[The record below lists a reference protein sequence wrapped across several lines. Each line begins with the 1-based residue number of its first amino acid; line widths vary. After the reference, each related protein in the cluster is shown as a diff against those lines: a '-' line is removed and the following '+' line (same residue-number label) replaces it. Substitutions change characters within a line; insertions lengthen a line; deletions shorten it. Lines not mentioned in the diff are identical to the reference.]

1 MEGDTAANA
10 NASPLGAGARLRA
23 AREAQGLDLAEIAV
37 RTRIPQ
43 RHLEA
48 IESGDYSGLP
58 SSTYALGFAKAY
70 ARAVGEDEVAVAR
83 DVRGAMGTLPER
95 SAPPQYYP
103 LEDPGRVP
111 SRGFAWTA
119 LVVAVLVLIGVGV
132 WYGTDLFRSST
143 PPEDVLAPLD
153 APAAGGPSN
162 ASVAA
167 APAPAPVASGRV
179 TLVATEAVWLRVRDG
194 AGKRLFEKEM
204 AAGERF
210 DVPQDAQNPVAR
222 TGRPDHIQVLINGS
236 QVPPLG
242 TDVETV
248 NVPVSA
254 AALQARGSAA
264 ADAAVGNA
272 SAPAAE

>member
-10 NASPLGAGARLRA
+10 NTTPLGAGARLRA

-70 ARAVGEDEVAVAR
+70 ARAVGEDEVAIAH
-83 DVRGAMGTLPER
+83 DVRGALGTLPER

-103 LEDPGRVP
+103 LDDPGRVP
-111 SRGFAWTA
+111 SRGFAWSA
-119 LVVAVLVLIGVGV
+119 LVVAVLVLLGVGL
-132 WYGTDLFRSST
+132 WYGTGLFRSST

-153 APAAGGPSN
+153 TPAAGSPS
-162 ASVAA
+162 APSIAVAPSPTPMA
-167 APAPAPVASGRV
+167 GGQV
-179 TLVATEAVWLRVRDG
+179 TLVATETVWLRVRDG
-194 AGKRLFEKEM
+194 AGNRLFEKEM
-204 AAGERF
+204 AKGERF
-210 DVPQDAQNPVAR
+210 DVPQNAQDPVAR
-222 TGRPDHIQVLINGS
+222 TGRPDRVQVLINGS
-236 QVPPLG
+236 QVAPLG
-242 TDVETV
+242 TGVETV

-254 AALQARGSAA
+254 TALQARGSAGADTA
-264 ADAAVGNA
+264 AGNA
-272 SAPAAE
+272 SAPAGQ

>member
-10 NASPLGAGARLRA
+10 NASPVGAGARLRA

-70 ARAVGEDEVAVAR
+70 ARAVGEDEVSIAR
-83 DVRGAMGTLPER
+83 EVRSAMSSLPER
-95 SAPPQYYP
+95 SPPPQYYP
-103 LEDPGRVP
+103 LEDAGRVP

-119 LVVAVLVLIGVGV
+119 LIVALLVVIGVGI
-132 WYGTDLFRSST
+132 WYGTDLFRSTT
-143 PPEDVLAPLD
+143 PPEDVLAPVD
-153 APAAGGPSN
+153 APSAGNPSNTAVAVAPTPTPIAGGQ
-162 ASVAA
+162 
-167 APAPAPVASGRV
+167 V
-179 TLVATEAVWLRVRDG
+179 TLVATETVWLRVRDG
-194 AGKRLFEKEM
+194 ESRLFEKEM

-210 DVPQDAQNPVAR
+210 DVPQGARAPIAR

-236 QVPPLG
+236 QAAPLG
-242 TDVETV
+242 EGVETV

-254 AALQARGSAA
+254 AALQARGGAA
-264 ADAAVGNA
+264 ADATGGNA

>member
-1 MEGDTAANA
+1 MEGDTAPNA
-10 NASPLGAGARLRA
+10 NATPLGAGGRLRA
-23 AREAQGLDLAEIAV
+23 AREVQGLDLAEIAV

-70 ARAVGEDEVAVAR
+70 ARAVGEDEVAIAR
-83 DVRGAMGTLPER
+83 DVRNAMGSLPER
-95 SAPPQYYP
+95 SPAPQYYP
-103 LEDPGRVP
+103 LEDPARVP
-111 SRGFAWTA
+111 SRGFAWSA
-119 LVVAVLVLIGVGV
+119 LVVALLVLAGVGL
-132 WYGTDLFRSST
+132 WYGTNLFRAST
-143 PPEDVLAPLD
+143 PPEDVLAPTD
-153 APAAGGPSN
+153 TASAGGPAN
-162 ASVAA
+162 ASVAV
-167 APAPAPVASGRV
+167 APSPTPIAGGQV

-210 DVPQDAQNPVAR
+210 DVPQDAKDPVAR

-242 TDVETV
+242 QGVETV

-264 ADAAVGNA
+264 AETGNA
-272 SAPAAE
+272 SAAPE